1 LISHRARCGLLL
13 QKATAGPTRS
23 RRFVWRP
30 KLRADATLAIA
41 KATRRRS
48 VVCALAVA
56 LGAFA
61 PAARAET
68 IDEKAALC
76 AACHG
81 ENGVPQQP
89 STPIIWGQNQ
99 GYLYLQL
106 RDFQRGARQ
115 NEQMTPLA
123 SALTREEMMALAE
136 YFAQRP
142 WPNLRQPSAPEAV
155 AAQAIGANTSVGCT
169 GCHLEQYL
177 GAGTVPRLAGQRED
191 YLARTMAEFRNRTR
205 GNNPGMSDLM
215 MVTSEEQITALAKY
229 LAGL

>member
-1 LISHRARCGLLL
+1 MIALGKAARRG
-13 QKATAGPTRS
+13 AAVFT
-23 RRFVWRP
+23 V
-30 KLRADATLAIA
+30 
-41 KATRRRS
+41 
-48 VVCALAVA
+48 ALA
-56 LGAFA
+56 LGALA
-61 PAARAET
+61 PALRAET
-68 IDEKAALC
+68 VDEQAALC

-106 RDFQRGARQ
+106 RDYQRGARQ
-115 NEQMTPLA
+115 NEQMSPLA

-142 WPNLRQPSAPEAV
+142 WPNLQQPSAPEAV
-155 AAQAIGANTSVGCT
+155 AAQAIRANTSVGCT

-177 GAGTVPRLAGQRED
+177 GAGTAPRLSGQRED
-191 YLARTMAEFRNRTR
+191 YLARTMIEFRTRAR

-215 MVTSEEQITALAKY
+215 MVTSEQQITALAKY

>member
-1 LISHRARCGLLL
+1 VGL
-13 QKATAGPTRS
+13 A
-23 RRFVWRP
+23 
-30 KLRADATLAIA
+30 
-41 KATRRRS
+41 
-48 VVCALAVA
+48 ALASIS
-56 LGAFA
+56 
-61 PAARAET
+61 RAET

-76 AACHG
+76 SACHG

-106 RDFQRGARQ
+106 RDYQRGTRQ
-115 NEQMTPLA
+115 NEQMSTLV
-123 SALTREEMMALAE
+123 SALTRDEMMELAE

-142 WPNLRQPSAPEAV
+142 WPNLRQPSALEAV
-155 AAQAIGANTSVGCT
+155 AAQAIRANTSVGCT

-177 GAGTVPRLAGQRED
+177 GAGTVPRLSGQRED
-191 YLARTMAEFRNRTR
+191 YLARTMTEFRARTR

-215 MVTSEEQITALAKY
+215 NVTSEEQISALAKY

>member
-1 LISHRARCGLLL
+1 MA
-13 QKATAGPTRS
+13 
-23 RRFVWRP
+23 
-30 KLRADATLAIA
+30 
-41 KATRRRS
+41 
-48 VVCALAVA
+48 ALAGATFRGRVILA
-56 LGAFA
+56 LVGAL
-61 PAARAET
+61 AALASISRAET
-68 IDEKAALC
+68 IDDKAALC
-76 AACHG
+76 SACHG

-106 RDFQRGARQ
+106 RDYQRGTRQ
-115 NEQMTPLA
+115 NEQMSPLA
-123 SALTREEMMALAE
+123 SALTRDEMMELAE

-155 AAQAIGANTSVGCT
+155 AAQAIRANTSVGCT

-177 GAGTVPRLAGQRED
+177 GASTVPRLSGQRED
-191 YLARTMAEFRNRTR
+191 YLARTMMEFRARTR

-215 MVTSEEQITALAKY
+215 NVTAEEQIAALAKY

>member
-1 LISHRARCGLLL
+1 MVALA
-13 QKATAGPTRS
+13 KVS
-23 RRFVWRP
+23 RRGAALF
-30 KLRADATLAIA
+30 T
-41 KATRRRS
+41 
-48 VVCALAVA
+48 LAVA
-56 LGAFA
+56 LAAFV
-61 PAARAET
+61 PASRAQT
-68 IDEKAALC
+68 IDEQAALC

-106 RDFQRGARQ
+106 RDYQRGARK
-115 NEQMTPLA
+115 NEQMSPLA

-142 WPNLRQPSAPEAV
+142 WPNLQQPSAPEAV
-155 AAQAIGANTSVGCT
+155 AAQAKRANTSVGCT

-177 GAGTVPRLAGQRED
+177 GASTVPRLSGQRED
-191 YLARTMAEFRNRTR
+191 YLARTMTEFRTRAR

-215 MVTSEEQITALAKY
+215 MVTSEEQIAALAEY

>member
-1 LISHRARCGLLL
+1 MVALVRATFHGRAIVPIAVGL
-13 QKATAGPTRS
+13 A
-23 RRFVWRP
+23 
-30 KLRADATLAIA
+30 
-41 KATRRRS
+41 
-48 VVCALAVA
+48 ALASIS
-56 LGAFA
+56 
-61 PAARAET
+61 RAET

-76 AACHG
+76 SACHG

-106 RDFQRGARQ
+106 RDYQRGTRQ
-115 NEQMTPLA
+115 NEQMSTLV
-123 SALTREEMMALAE
+123 SALTRDEMMELAE

-142 WPNLRQPSAPEAV
+142 WPNLRQPSALEAV
-155 AAQAIGANTSVGCT
+155 AAQAIRANTSVGCT

-177 GAGTVPRLAGQRED
+177 GAGTVPRLSGQRED
-191 YLARTMAEFRNRTR
+191 YLARTMTEFRARTR

-215 MVTSEEQITALAKY
+215 TVTSEEQISALAKY

>member
-1 LISHRARCGLLL
+1 MVAL
-13 QKATAGPTRS
+13 AG
-23 RRFVWRP
+23 
-30 KLRADATLAIA
+30 
-41 KATRRRS
+41 ATRRG
-48 VVCALAVA
+48 ALLLAVA
-56 LGAFA
+56 LTALGLAS
-61 PAARAET
+61 RAQT
-68 IDEKAALC
+68 IAEQAALC

-106 RDFQRGARQ
+106 RDYQRGTRK
-115 NEQMTPLA
+115 NEQMSSLS
-123 SALTREEMMALAE
+123 SALSREEMMALAE

-142 WPNLRQPSAPEAV
+142 WPNLQQPSAPEAV

-169 GCHLEQYL
+169 GCHLEHYL
-177 GAGTVPRLAGQRED
+177 GAGTVPRLSGQRED
-191 YLARTMAEFRNRTR
+191 YLARTMTEFRTRAR

-215 MVTSEEQITALAKY
+215 MVTAQEQIAALAQY

>member
-1 LISHRARCGLLL
+1 MVALAR
-13 QKATAGPTRS
+13 
-23 RRFVWRP
+23 
-30 KLRADATLAIA
+30 
-41 KATRRRS
+41 ATRRG
-48 VVCALAVA
+48 VVLFAVA
-56 LGAFA
+56 LAALGAA
-61 PAARAET
+61 SRAQT
-68 IDEKAALC
+68 IDEQAALC

-106 RDFQRGARQ
+106 RDYQRGTRK
-115 NEQMTPLA
+115 NEQMSSLS
-123 SALTREEMMALAE
+123 SALSREEMMALAE

-142 WPNLRQPSAPEAV
+142 WPNLQQPSAPEAV

-169 GCHLEQYL
+169 GCHLEHYL
-177 GAGTVPRLAGQRED
+177 GAGTVPRLSGQRED
-191 YLARTMAEFRNRTR
+191 YLARTMTEFRSRAR

-215 MVTSEEQITALAKY
+215 VVTSEQQIAALAQY

>member
-1 LISHRARCGLLL
+1 MVAL
-13 QKATAGPTRS
+13 AG
-23 RRFVWRP
+23 
-30 KLRADATLAIA
+30 
-41 KATRRRS
+41 ATRRG
-48 VVCALAVA
+48 ALLLAVA
-56 LGAFA
+56 LTALG
-61 PAARAET
+61 PASRAQT
-68 IDEKAALC
+68 IAEQAALC

-106 RDFQRGARQ
+106 RDYQRGTRK
-115 NEQMTPLA
+115 NEQMSSLS
-123 SALTREEMMALAE
+123 SALSREEMMALAE

-142 WPNLRQPSAPEAV
+142 WPNLQQPSAPEAV

-169 GCHLEQYL
+169 GCHLEHYL
-177 GAGTVPRLAGQRED
+177 GAGTVPRLSGQRED
-191 YLARTMAEFRNRTR
+191 YLARTMTEFRTRAR

-215 MVTSEEQITALAKY
+215 MVTAQEQIAALAQY

>member
-1 LISHRARCGLLL
+1 MIALGKAARRG
-13 QKATAGPTRS
+13 AAVFT
-23 RRFVWRP
+23 V
-30 KLRADATLAIA
+30 
-41 KATRRRS
+41 
-48 VVCALAVA
+48 ALA
-56 LGAFA
+56 LGALA
-61 PAARAET
+61 PASRAET
-68 IDEKAALC
+68 IEEQAALC

-106 RDFQRGARQ
+106 RDYQRGARQ
-115 NEQMTPLA
+115 NEQMSPLA

-142 WPNLRQPSAPEAV
+142 WPNLQQPSAPEAV
-155 AAQAIGANTSVGCT
+155 AAQAIRANTSVGCT

-177 GAGTVPRLAGQRED
+177 GAGTAPRLSGQRED
-191 YLARTMAEFRNRTR
+191 YLARTMIEFRTRAR

>member
-1 LISHRARCGLLL
+1 MVALAR
-13 QKATAGPTRS
+13 
-23 RRFVWRP
+23 
-30 KLRADATLAIA
+30 
-41 KATRRRS
+41 ATRRGA
-48 VVCALAVA
+48 VLFAVA
-56 LGAFA
+56 LAALGAA
-61 PAARAET
+61 SRAQT
-68 IDEKAALC
+68 IDEQAALC

-106 RDFQRGARQ
+106 RDYQRGTRK
-115 NEQMTPLA
+115 NEQMSSLS
-123 SALTREEMMALAE
+123 SALSREEMMALAE

-142 WPNLRQPSAPEAV
+142 WPNLQQPSAPEAV

-169 GCHLEQYL
+169 GCHLEHYL
-177 GAGTVPRLAGQRED
+177 GAGTVPRLSGQRED
-191 YLARTMAEFRNRTR
+191 YLARTMTEFRTRAR

-215 MVTSEEQITALAKY
+215 MVTSEQQITALAQY

>member
-1 LISHRARCGLLL
+1 MVALAR
-13 QKATAGPTRS
+13 
-23 RRFVWRP
+23 
-30 KLRADATLAIA
+30 
-41 KATRRRS
+41 ATRGGA
-48 VVCALAVA
+48 VLLAFALTA
-56 LGAFA
+56 LG
-61 PAARAET
+61 PASRAQT
-68 IDEKAALC
+68 IAEQAALC

-106 RDFQRGARQ
+106 RDYQRGTRK
-115 NEQMTPLA
+115 NEQMSSLS
-123 SALTREEMMALAE
+123 SALSREEMMALAE

-142 WPNLRQPSAPEAV
+142 WPNLQQPSAPEAV

-169 GCHLEQYL
+169 GCHLEHYL
-177 GAGTVPRLAGQRED
+177 GAGTVPRLSGQRED
-191 YLARTMAEFRNRTR
+191 YLARTMTEFRNRAR

-215 MVTSEEQITALAKY
+215 MVTSQEQIAALAHY

>member
-1 LISHRARCGLLL
+1 MVAL
-13 QKATAGPTRS
+13 
-23 RRFVWRP
+23 
-30 KLRADATLAIA
+30 A
-41 KATRRRS
+41 KAIRRG
-48 VVCALAVA
+48 AAAFTLAVA
-56 LGAFA
+56 VAASA
-61 PAARAET
+61 PALRAQT
-68 IDEKAALC
+68 IDEQATLC

-106 RDFQRGARQ
+106 RDYQRGARK
-115 NEQMTPLA
+115 NEQMSALA

-142 WPNLRQPSAPEAV
+142 WPNLQQPSAPEAV
-155 AAQAIGANTSVGCT
+155 AAQAIRANTSVGCT

-191 YLARTMAEFRNRTR
+191 YLARTMAEFRTRAR

-215 MVTSEEQITALAKY
+215 MVTSEEQIAALAKY

>member
-1 LISHRARCGLLL
+1 MGAL
-13 QKATAGPTRS
+13 
-23 RRFVWRP
+23 
-30 KLRADATLAIA
+30 A
-41 KATRRRS
+41 KATHRGS
-48 VVCALAVA
+48 TVLTLAVA
-56 LGAFA
+56 LAAIA
-61 PAARAET
+61 PGSRAQT
-68 IDEKAALC
+68 IDETAALC

-106 RDFQRGARQ
+106 RDYQRGARKNQ
-115 NEQMTPLA
+115 QMSPLT
-123 SALTREEMMALAE
+123 SALTREEMLALAE

-142 WPNLRQPSAPEAV
+142 WPNLQQPSAPDAI

-191 YLARTMAEFRNRTR
+191 YLARTMAEFRSRTR

-215 MVTSEEQITALAKY
+215 MVTSEEQIAALAKY

>member
-1 LISHRARCGLLL
+1 MMVAL
-13 QKATAGPTRS
+13 
-23 RRFVWRP
+23 
-30 KLRADATLAIA
+30 A
-41 KATRRRS
+41 KARRR
-48 VVCALAVA
+48 CAAVFTLAVA
-56 LGAFA
+56 LAALA
-61 PAARAET
+61 PASRAQP

-106 RDFQRGARQ
+106 RDYLRGARQ
-115 NEQMTPLA
+115 NEQMSPLA
-123 SALTREEMMALAE
+123 SALTREEMLALAE

-142 WPNLRQPSAPEAV
+142 WPNLQQPSAPEAI
-155 AAQAIGANTSVGCT
+155 AAQAIRANTSVGCT
-169 GCHLEQYL
+169 GCHLEQYQ
-177 GAGTVPRLAGQRED
+177 GASTVPRLAGQRED
-191 YLARTMAEFRNRTR
+191 YLARTMTEFRSRTR

-215 MVTSEEQITALAKY
+215 MVTSEEQIAALARY

>member
-1 LISHRARCGLLL
+1 MVALAR
-13 QKATAGPTRS
+13 
-23 RRFVWRP
+23 
-30 KLRADATLAIA
+30 
-41 KATRRRS
+41 ATRGRG
-48 VVCALAVA
+48 AIFPLAVA
-56 LGAFA
+56 LAA
-61 PAARAET
+61 LVSIARAET

-76 AACHG
+76 SACHG
-81 ENGVPQQP
+81 ENGVPQEQ

-106 RDFQRGARQ
+106 RDYQRGTRQ
-115 NEQMTPLA
+115 NEQMSPLA
-123 SALTREEMMALAE
+123 SAFTRDEMMELAG

-155 AAQAIGANTSVGCT
+155 AAQAMRANVSVGCT

-177 GAGTVPRLAGQRED
+177 GAGTAPRLSGQRED
-191 YLARTMAEFRNRTR
+191 YLARTMTEFRARTR

-215 MVTSEEQITALAKY
+215 NVTSEEQITALAKY

>member
-1 LISHRARCGLLL
+1 MVALAR
-13 QKATAGPTRS
+13 
-23 RRFVWRP
+23 
-30 KLRADATLAIA
+30 
-41 KATRRRS
+41 ATRRGA
-48 VVCALAVA
+48 VLFAIALAA
-56 LGAFA
+56 LGAA
-61 PAARAET
+61 SRAQT
-68 IDEKAALC
+68 IDEQAALC

-106 RDFQRGARQ
+106 RDYQRGARK
-115 NEQMTPLA
+115 NEQMSSLS
-123 SALTREEMMALAE
+123 SALSREEMMALAE

-142 WPNLRQPSAPEAV
+142 WPNLQQPSAPEAV

-169 GCHLEQYL
+169 GCHLEHYL
-177 GAGTVPRLAGQRED
+177 GASTVPRLSGQRED
-191 YLARTMAEFRNRTR
+191 YLARTMTEFRTRAR

-215 MVTSEEQITALAKY
+215 MVTSEQQIAALAQY